1 MQKITKL
8 DKEIALKVKI
18 IRENLKLSATDL
30 SAHLNVSSSFVR
42 NVEAGYKKYNIKH
55 LYAIYCIFYEL
66 DNTVTFDIFIP
77 SYNLD
82 LMLELINTKKVKNK
96 YIKDDEWKR
105 GTPKLTK
112 NISNVI

>member
-1 MQKITKL
+1 MIGDNMLKITKL

-55 LYAIYCIFYEL
+55 
-66 DNTVTFDIFIP
+66 
-77 SYNLD
+77 
-82 LMLELINTKKVKNK
+82 
-96 YIKDDEWKR
+96 
-105 GTPKLTK
+105 
-112 NISNVI
+112 